1 MIIHIDYPVGSG
13 DYPAGA
19 GDYQTGSGDEEII
32 VVNNLKVRH
41 KMAKSK
47 NHYGW
52 YICDISFEY

>member
-32 VVNNLKVRH
+32 VVNTLKVRH
-41 KMAKSK
+41 KMAKST
-47 NHYGW
+47 NHYG
-52 YICDISFEY
+52 